1 MGEIIPFWEQRV
13 RAEGGFGYTI
23 CYDREGRK
31 TKDIR
36 PGWFVG
42 RTMHTF
48 ATLYN
53 EMEEKEEWFSIAEA
67 GRKALDTEFC
77 NPDGRFCQMMDA
89 KGNVLEGPVSIFTD
103 HFMVKG
109 LYAYVLAL
117 KRRGEKW
124 QREAGIAK
132 RLTEI
137 LFENVK
143 RQEVLSRE
151 GIPQGFQKHAV
162 NFMTLIVALESRKL
176 YGDTYRSVLEECVHK
191 SLYEFASDRYNK
203 PFEYISI
210 SGEPLLEG
218 SGRVIDAGHTMEALW
233 FSMTA
238 GLELGDRSILERAGV
253 VLDWVID
260 SCYDREFGGF
270 YQNVDAL
277 EHYPEKAFEENDY
290 AGNPVRWDDKIWW
303 VQAEGLYALA
313 MSALYNENERHFQ
326 YFMKE
331 FDYVEKYFRDRK
343 YGEWYAVLQRD
354 NSIYMDAKGFE
365 LKGPYH
371 VPRCFMNLYTLLNIH
386 CTP

>member
-1 MGEIIPFWEQRV
+1 MIPFWEQRA
-13 RAEGGFGYTI
+13 RKEGGFGYTI

-31 TKDIR
+31 NADIR

-48 ATLYN
+48 AALYN
-53 EMEEKEEWFSIAEA
+53 EAGAKEEWFSIAEA

-77 NPDGRFCQMMDA
+77 TADGRFCQMMDA
-89 KGNVLEGPVSIFTD
+89 QGNVLEGPVSIFTD

-117 KRRGEKW
+117 KRRGEEW
-124 QREAGIAK
+124 QREAEKAK
-132 RLTEI
+132 QLTEI

-176 YGDTYRSVLEECVHK
+176 FGDTYNHVLKECVHK
-191 SLYEFASDRYNK
+191 SLYEFASDQYKK

-210 SGEPLLEG
+210 LGKPLLEG
-218 SGRVIDAGHTMEALW
+218 PGRIIDAGHTMESLW

-238 GLELGDRSILERAGV
+238 GLELGDREILGRAGE

-260 SCYDREFGGF
+260 SSYDQEFGGF

-277 EHYPEKAFEENDY
+277 QHDPETAFEENDY
-290 AGNPVRWDDKIWW
+290 AGYPVRWDDKIWW

-326 YFMKE
+326 YFIKE
-331 FDYVEKYFRDRK
+331 FDYVERYFRDRK
-343 YGEWYAVLQRD
+343 YGEWYAVLHRD
-354 NSIYMDAKGFE
+354 NSIYMDAKGLE

-371 VPRCFMNLYTLLNIH
+371 VPRCLLNLYILLKNFI
-386 CTP
+386 

>member
-1 MGEIIPFWEQRV
+1 VIPFWEQRV
-13 RAEGGFGYTI
+13 RKEGGFGYTI

-31 TKDIR
+31 NADIR

-48 ATLYN
+48 AALYN
-53 EMEEKEEWFSIAEA
+53 EAGAKEEWFSIAEA

-77 NPDGRFCQMMDA
+77 TADGRFCQMMDA
-89 KGNVLEGPVSIFTD
+89 QGNVLEGPVSIFTD

-117 KRRGEKW
+117 KRRGEEW
-124 QREAGIAK
+124 QREAEKAK
-132 RLTEI
+132 QLTEI

-176 YGDTYRSVLEECVHK
+176 FGDTYNHVLKECVHK
-191 SLYEFASDRYNK
+191 SLYEFASDQYKK

-210 SGEPLLEG
+210 LGKPLLEG
-218 SGRVIDAGHTMEALW
+218 PGRIIDAGHTMESLW

-238 GLELGDRSILERAGV
+238 GLELGDREILGRAGE

-260 SCYDREFGGF
+260 SSYDQEFGGF

-277 EHYPEKAFEENDY
+277 QHDPETAFEENDY
-290 AGNPVRWDDKIWW
+290 AGYPVRWDDKIWW

-326 YFMKE
+326 YFIKE
-331 FDYVEKYFRDRK
+331 FDYVERYFRDRK
-343 YGEWYAVLQRD
+343 YGEWYAVLHRD
-354 NSIYMDAKGFE
+354 NSIYMDAKGLE

-371 VPRCFMNLYTLLNIH
+371 VPRCLLNLYILLKNFI
-386 CTP
+386 

>member
-1 MGEIIPFWEQRV
+1 MIPFWEQRV
-13 RAEGGFGYTI
+13 RKEGGFGYTI

-31 TKDIR
+31 NADIR

-48 ATLYN
+48 AALYN
-53 EMEEKEEWFSIAEA
+53 EAGAKEEWFSIAEA

-77 NPDGRFCQMMDA
+77 TADGRFCQMMDA
-89 KGNVLEGPVSIFTD
+89 QGNVLEGPVSIFTD

-117 KRRGEKW
+117 KRRGEEW
-124 QREAGIAK
+124 QREAEKAK
-132 RLTEI
+132 QLTEI

-176 YGDTYRSVLEECVHK
+176 FGDTYNHVLKECVHK
-191 SLYEFASDRYNK
+191 SLYEFASDQYKK

-210 SGEPLLEG
+210 LGKPLLEG
-218 SGRVIDAGHTMEALW
+218 PGRIIDAGHTMESLW

-238 GLELGDRSILERAGV
+238 GLELGDREILGRAGE

-260 SCYDREFGGF
+260 SSYDQEFGGF

-277 EHYPEKAFEENDY
+277 QHDPETVFEENDY
-290 AGNPVRWDDKIWW
+290 AGYPVRWDDKIWW

-326 YFMKE
+326 YFIKE
-331 FDYVEKYFRDRK
+331 FDYVERYFRDRK
-343 YGEWYAVLQRD
+343 YGEWYAVLHRD
-354 NSIYMDAKGFE
+354 NSIYMDAKGLV

-371 VPRCFMNLYTLLNIH
+371 VPRCLLNLYILLKNFI
-386 CTP
+386 

>member
-1 MGEIIPFWEQRV
+1 M
-13 RAEGGFGYTI
+13 
-23 CYDREGRK
+23 
-31 TKDIR
+31 
-36 PGWFVG
+36 
-42 RTMHTF
+42 
-48 ATLYN
+48 
-53 EMEEKEEWFSIAEA
+53 
-67 GRKALDTEFC
+67 
-77 NPDGRFCQMMDA
+77 
-89 KGNVLEGPVSIFTD
+89 
-103 HFMVKG
+103 
-109 LYAYVLAL
+109 
-117 KRRGEKW
+117 
-124 QREAGIAK
+124 
-132 RLTEI
+132 
-137 LFENVK
+137 
-143 RQEVLSRE
+143 
-151 GIPQGFQKHAV
+151 
-162 NFMTLIVALESRKL
+162 
-176 YGDTYRSVLEECVHK
+176 
-191 SLYEFASDRYNK
+191 
-203 PFEYISI
+203 
-210 SGEPLLEG
+210 
-218 SGRVIDAGHTMEALW
+218 
-233 FSMTA
+233 
-238 GLELGDRSILERAGV
+238 

>member
-1 MGEIIPFWEQRV
+1 MIPFWEQRV
-13 RAEGGFGYTI
+13 RKEGGFGYTI

-31 TKDIR
+31 NADIR

-48 ATLYN
+48 AALYN
-53 EMEEKEEWFSIAEA
+53 EAGAKEEWFSIAEA

-77 NPDGRFCQMMDA
+77 TADGRFCQMMDA
-89 KGNVLEGPVSIFTD
+89 QGNVLEGPVSIFTD

-117 KRRGEKW
+117 KRRGEEW
-124 QREAGIAK
+124 QREAEKAK
-132 RLTEI
+132 QLTEI

-176 YGDTYRSVLEECVHK
+176 FGDTYNHVLKECVHK
-191 SLYEFASDRYNK
+191 SLYEFASDQYKK

-210 SGEPLLEG
+210 LGKPLLEG
-218 SGRVIDAGHTMEALW
+218 PGRIIDAGHTMESLW

-238 GLELGDRSILERAGV
+238 GLELGDREILGRAGE

-260 SCYDREFGGF
+260 SSYDQEFGGF

-277 EHYPEKAFEENDY
+277 QHDPETAFEENDY
-290 AGNPVRWDDKIWW
+290 AGYPVRWDDKIWW

-326 YFMKE
+326 YFIKE
-331 FDYVEKYFRDRK
+331 FDYVERYFRDRK
-343 YGEWYAVLQRD
+343 YGEWYAVLHRD
-354 NSIYMDAKGFE
+354 NSIYMDAKGLE

-371 VPRCFMNLYTLLNIH
+371 VPRCLLNLYILLKNFI
-386 CTP
+386 